1 VDTHSAT
8 FQEQVVQNYLDLI
21 EYANGDPSTN
31 AWAAKRAEAR
41 HPQPFGLK
49 YIGVGNE
56 NFGPDYLE
64 KFTVIKKAIDT
75 RYPGITCVMSSG
87 TSPQGKEFEATWASV
102 RVGFPDVRVDEHC
115 YNRPSWFIQGYRRY
129 DAYPRDGAKV
139 YMGEY
144 AANFPMNMPIMSV
157 KPNSYQTALAEA
169 VFLAGLERNSDVVA
183 MSSYAPL
190 FSLVDGEQWAHN
202 LINFNPAQVL
212 LTANY
217 FVQKMYSTTVGD
229 KVVEMQG
236 DLPSGVYGSA
246 TATADQLI
254 LKLVN
259 TNSQTIE
266 GNLYLEGI
274 PDGTAQVEC
283 LQSEDMNAVNT
294 LTFKG
299 TPEYAVQP
307 IQEKL
312 VVKNGTATLS
322 LKPNGFY
329 VLIVKR

>member
-1 VDTHSAT
+1 M
-8 FQEQVVQNYLDLI
+8 QNYLDLI
-21 EYANGDPSTN
+21 EYANGDPSN
-31 AWAAKRAEAR
+31 NPWSAKRAEAG

-64 KFTVIKKAIDT
+64 KFTVIKKAIDA
-75 RYPGITCVMSSG
+75 RYSGITCVMSSG
-87 TSPQGKEFEATWASV
+87 TNSQGKDFDATWGNV
-102 RVGFPDVRVDEHC
+102 RESFPDVRVDEHC

-129 DAYPRDGAKV
+129 DAYPREGAKV

-144 AANFPMNMPIMSV
+144 AANFPMNMPFLSV

-190 FSLVDGEQWAHN
+190 FSLADGEQWAHN

-217 FVQKMYSTTVGD
+217 FVQKMYSTTVGN
-229 KVVEMQG
+229 KVVKMQG
-236 DLPSGVYGSA
+236 DLPEGIYASA
-246 TATADQLI
+246 TSTQKQLV

-259 TNSQTIE
+259 INTQGIQAK
-266 GNLYLEGI
+266 LHLEGI
-274 PDGTAQVEC
+274 PDGKAQVEV
-283 LQSEDMNAVNT
+283 LQADDLNTANA
-294 LTFKG
+294 LTFFG
-299 TPEYAVQP
+299 MPEYVVKPENMELAVQ
-307 IQEKL
+307 
-312 VVKNGTATLS
+312 NGITTLD
-322 LKPNGFY
+322 LKPKSFY